1 MRGIAFGVLD
11 RDGTSLRE
19 ARLTDAM
26 RLAEVLLA
34 DARARAVQARRAQ
47 LARLALEEAYV
58 ETRAWIE
65 RMHTQRDAEV
75 VVLEDAERRIVGYA
89 TVGPQRDLRLTG
101 FAGEVGPL
109 HLVPSFA
116 LRSGPRL
123 LSAAVW
129 RAVERGLSP
138 VLTWVDEDDR
148 TARRIVS
155 AVGGEL
161 IMRRLTRDGADSSME
176 LGYGWTRG
184 LPWPVE

>member
-19 ARLTDAM
+19 ARITDAM

-34 DARARAVQARRAQ
+34 DARARARRERM
-47 LARLALEEAYV
+47 LMEEAYV
-58 ETRAWIE
+58 EARTWVE
-65 RMHTQRDAEV
+65 RMHRQGDAEV
-75 VVLEDAERRIVGYA
+75 IVVEDSERRIVGYA
-89 TVGPQRDLRLTG
+89 TVGPQRDLRLG
-101 FAGEVGPL
+101 AFLGEVGAL
-109 HLVPSFA
+109 HLVPAFA

-129 RAVERGLSP
+129 RAVDRGLSP
-138 VLTWVDEDDR
+138 VLTWIDEDDR
-148 TARRIVS
+148 TARRIVA

-161 IMRRLTRDGADSSME
+161 VLRRPTRESAASSIE

-184 LPWPVE
+184 LPWPAG